1 MGKKS
6 PQDQN
11 QQQNQ
16 QSTDWQKSWDWNKN
30 RLPKLVPE
38 AQTYLHQHTIDDS
51 DDRKAH
57 GDFVN
62 QKENHEPLLSLE
74 SIQLEIFCCEIGSQK
89 RTVCLLGSFI
99 VSFGEVEPR
108 LKNCMSIL
116 CLCAW

>member
-1 MGKKS
+1 MMSKWAKKI

-16 QSTDWQKSWDWNKN
+16 QRTDWQKRWDFKKKN

-51 DDRKAH
+51 DDGKAH

-74 SIQLEIFCCEIGSQK
+74 SVQLEIF
-89 RTVCLLGSFI
+89 
-99 VSFGEVEPR
+99 
-108 LKNCMSIL
+108 
-116 CLCAW
+116 